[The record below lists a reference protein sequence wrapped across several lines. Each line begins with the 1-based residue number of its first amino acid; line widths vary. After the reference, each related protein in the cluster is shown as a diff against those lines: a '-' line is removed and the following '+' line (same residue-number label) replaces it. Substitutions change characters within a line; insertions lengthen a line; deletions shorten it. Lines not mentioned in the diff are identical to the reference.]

1 MYVRMYVTLC
11 VCVCVQLSEDATQKI
26 MAARAVV
33 DLVVKE
39 KRSKYR
45 EMCVYVCTVYNK
57 GTIMYR
63 CQF

>member
-45 EMCVYVCTVYNK
+45 EKCVCLH
-57 GTIMYR
+57 
-63 CQF
+63 CLQ